1 MFDYERSVLYVLLI
15 GWEPL
20 NDPVA
25 RYGPF
30 VMNTQDEIYEAI
42 EDYRSGKMGVINPNI
57 GISKLG
63 YINAFS
69 NEPLHLERLL

>member
-1 MFDYERSVLYVLLI
+1 LLI
-15 GWEPL
+15 GGEPL

-25 RYGPF
+25 RYEPF

-57 GISKLG
+57 GISK
-63 YINAFS
+63 AR
-69 NEPLHLERLL
+69 LH